1 MSSLRNAVKGQKFHR
16 ERHQPAAR
24 QHLGLLEKKRDYKQ
38 RANEENKK
46 KHQLKALKRKALNRN
61 PDEFYFHMVNSRTK
75 EGRHHEVEAGDEL
88 PEDQLAL
95 LQSQDI
101 RYIRQRRQLETKKLA
116 RLTAELHL
124 LDAEGKPKNTHVFF
138 TDDKKQA
145 RTLDVAERLRT
156 APELLDRA
164 YNRPTVEQLSVM
176 KAPRAMDEEQLDRIL
191 AEKKARYS
199 ELAKRLE
206 REKTLSLMERRMELK
221 RHLQNK
227 KEEAPKK
234 VHPGSST
241 QAPVYKWKTE
251 RKR

>member
-24 QHLGLLEKKRDYKQ
+24 AHLGHLEKKRDYKQ
-38 RANEENKK
+38 RANEENKQ

-61 PDEFYFHMVNSRTK
+61 PDEFYFHMVNSQTK
-75 EGRHHEVEAGDEL
+75 DGRHHEVEGEEEL
-88 PEDQLAL
+88 PEEELAL

-101 RYIRQRRQLETKKLA
+101 RYIRQRRQLETRKLA

-124 LDAEGKPKNTHVFF
+124 LDAEGKPRNTHVFF
-138 TDDKKQA
+138 TDDKQQA
-145 RTLDVAERLRT
+145 RSLNVSERLRT
-156 APELLDRA
+156 APALLDRC
-164 YNRPTVEQLSVM
+164 YNRPTVQQLSSMATPGSLNVQ
-176 KAPRAMDEEQLDRIL
+176 QLDRIL
-191 AEKKARYS
+191 SEKKARYS

-206 REKTLSLMERRMELK
+206 REKMLALMERRMEIK

-234 VHPGSST
+234 VHPGNSSN
-241 QAPVYKWKTE
+241 APIYKWKTE